1 MAQVRMTDLV
11 EWSLMEEHSGP
22 GVRSPGTA
30 PKKEGIF
37 VFVFPKLSKSYP
49 PEKHMYTHVHKGV

>member
-1 MAQVRMTDLV
+1 MTDLV

-30 PKKEGIF
+30 PKKEG

-49 PEKHMYTHVHKGV
+49 PEKHMYTHIHKSV